1 MIKKV
6 LKALRHLNRYFSKYK
21 VRLLLGV
28 VIAITSRVFAVAVP
42 KFVGDSIAIVEQF
55 QKGNGGT
62 KEELYH
68 QLLINIGLII
78 GAALVSGFF
87 MFLMR
92 QTFIVVSRF
101 IEFDLKNEVYDHY
114 QKLSSNFYKN
124 NRIGDLMNR
133 ISEDVMKVRM
143 YAGPALMYS
152 VNTITLFSVVLS
164 YMFSVA
170 PKLTWITILP
180 LPILSVAIYFLSVAI
195 NRRTTVVQEYLS
207 RLTSFTQEA
216 FSGILVIKTYQTE
229 HKTSN
234 DFDDLSTEHRN
245 KGLQLAKVQALF
257 FPLMVLLIGISNL
270 IVIYVGGQQYING
283 EIEDIGILVEFL
295 IFVNMLTWPVA
306 TVGWV
311 SSIIQ
316 QAEASQKRINEF
328 LQTPADIIDSNDAV
342 DIDAISSIQF
352 KDVCFTYPDTGIKA
366 LQKISFTVNEGQ
378 SLGIIGKTGSGKTTI
393 LELLGRMYD
402 IDSGEI
408 QINNIDIKKIS
419 IKSLRKTIGYIP
431 QDHFL
436 FSDSVNNNIAFGKY
450 DASKDEII
458 AASKQASVHENI
470 INFKNGYDTIVGER
484 GVTLSG
490 GQKQRIS
497 IARAL
502 LKSPSL
508 LMLDDCLS
516 AVDTETEK
524 EIIQH
529 FQKMT
534 PKPIQIIVSHRI
546 SSVKKCNSI
555 IILESGKAL
564 SSGDH
569 KALISSNSYYK
580 EVHDKQLKQKDS

>member
-1 MIKKV
+1 M
-6 LKALRHLNRYFSKYK
+6 KALRHLNRYFSKYK
-21 VRLLLGV
+21 VRLLLGII
-28 VIAITSRVFAVAVP
+28 IAITSRIFAVAVP
-42 KFVGDSIAIVEQF
+42 KFVGDSIAIVEQYA
-55 QKGNGGT
+55 KGNGGT
-62 KEELYH
+62 KEELHH
-68 QLLINIGLII
+68 QLLINIALII
-78 GAALVSGFF
+78 GAALIAGFF

-101 IEFDLKNEVYDHY
+101 IEFDLKNEVYEHY

-152 VNTITLFSVVLS
+152 VNTITLFTVVLS

-180 LPILSVAIYFLSVAI
+180 LPILSTIIYFLSVSI
-195 NRRTTVVQEYLS
+195 NKRTTIVQEYLS

-229 HKTSN
+229 SKTSK
-234 DFDDLSTEHRN
+234 DFDDLSNQHRD
-245 KGLQLAKVQALF
+245 KGLQLAKVQSLF
-257 FPLMVLLIGISNL
+257 FPLMVLLIGVSNL

-316 QAEASQKRINEF
+316 QAEASQTRINEF
-328 LQTPADIIDSNDAV
+328 LETPADITDNENAIDINV
-342 DIDAISSIQF
+342 IQSIQF
-352 KDVCFTYPDTGIKA
+352 DDVCFSYPDTGIKA
-366 LQKISFTVNEGQ
+366 LQQISFEIKNGE
-378 SLGIIGKTGSGKTTI
+378 SFGIIGKTGSGKTTI
-393 LELLGRMYD
+393 LELIGRMYD
-402 IDSGEI
+402 IDSGQI
-408 QINNIDIKKIS
+408 LINNIDIKKIS
-419 IKSLRKTIGYIP
+419 LKSLRDTLGYIP

-436 FSDSVNNNIAFGKY
+436 FSDTVANNIAFGKY
-450 DASKDEII
+450 NASKEDII
-458 AASKQASVHENI
+458 ESTKQASVHQNI
-470 INFKNGYDTIVGER
+470 IDFKNQYDTIIGER

-502 LKSPSL
+502 LKKPSL

-516 AVDTETEK
+516 AVDTETENK
-524 EIIQH
+524 IISH
-529 FQKMT
+529 FEKMN

-546 SSVKKCNSI
+546 SSVIKCDRI
-555 IILESGKAL
+555 IILESGKTLAL
-564 SSGDH
+564 GNHD
-569 KALISSNSYYK
+569 ALINSNSYYK
-580 EVHDKQLKQKDS
+580 EVHDKQLKQKDL